1 MSVSEKMKK
10 GVFILIIL
18 FFVSIACVSASDDLN
33 ATDSLSISDG
43 DDIVS
48 SSDFNQL
55 QNLINSAGE
64 GDTISLTSDYVGGGE
79 VNINKQITI
88 NGNGHSIDASHASRI
103 FMINADN
110 VVLKNLRLLNG
121 NTDMW
126 GGAIYCEHPL
136 TIDNC
141 EFISNHAKYKGG
153 ALYSFTELTVTNT
166 IFSKN
171 SAENGG
177 AVYLESS
184 HALFKNVK
192 FLENQAD
199 WSSGALLSLYESNT
213 TVEGCI
219 FINNYATQYSDA
231 VCGNNYLNIINSN
244 FVSDRNNL
252 EFIYYFDDWD
262 GRDGNL
268 YLMNNEMTS
277 SYPWD
282 IYYRGDTPISSPIY
296 LKFENHTVKSG
307 DMIKVGNIYD
317 DMGNAI
323 QVDLSNP
330 VTLEVYDKNNKIVD
344 KTNPEFNKD
353 SGYTYTANLKD
364 GIYRISGSISKDI
377 SSDSTVVDGIL
388 KVGNTDDKFN
398 AKVTTASKK
407 NKSGVIL
414 TSTVEPA
421 SATGTITFN
430 VNDKN
435 YTSTVKNGK
444 ASVTL
449 TDLENG
455 TYTVKTFY
463 SGDNI
468 FNAATAVDITFI
480 VGPSDIFI
488 SADNLTKYFG
498 GPERFSVSLTDKNG
512 TPISGLNVVISINN
526 QPYERITNSNGQ
538 ASIAVNLNSGV
549 YDVFVEYDGEE
560 ISSTVTVKSTV
571 SGKDITKIYK
581 NQTQYYATFVD
592 TKGNLL
598 KNTEVEFNI
607 NGVYYK
613 RTTDSNGV
621 AKMNINLNP
630 ETYIITAKNPNSGE
644 QYTNRVTVL
653 ANMDQNNDLTKYY
666 KNDSQYTIRLLDDE
680 GNPVGANETV
690 VFNINGVFYTRYTNA
705 SGVAKLNINLAPGD
719 YILTA
724 EYKGLKT
731 SNKIKVLSILSAEDL
746 KMSYRDGSKF
756 VATLLDGQ
764 GHVFA
769 SQNITFNINGVF
781 YTRMT
786 DGNGVA
792 RLNINLMSGEYIIT
806 SSYDGLNI
814 ANKVTIS

>member
-1 MSVSEKMKK
+1 M
-10 GVFILIIL
+10 
-18 FFVSIACVSASDDLN
+18 SIACVSASDDLN
-33 ATDSLSISDG
+33 ETDSLSISDSEE
-43 DDIVS
+43 IIS

-244 FVSDRNNL
+244 FVSDKNNL

-317 DMGNAI
+317 DMGNTI
-323 QVDLSNP
+323 QIDLSNP
-330 VTLEVYDKNNKIVD
+330 ITLEVYDKNNKLVD

-468 FNAATAVDITFI
+468 FNAATAVNITFI

-630 ETYIITAKNPNSGE
+630 DTYIITAKNPNSGE
-644 QYTNRVTVL
+644 QYTNKVTVL
-653 ANMDQNNDLTKYY
+653 ANMDQNRDLTKYY
-666 KNDSQYTIRLLDDE
+666 RNDSQYTIRLLDDE

-769 SQNITFNINGVF
+769 GQNITFNINGVF

-814 ANKVTIS
+814 VNKVTIS

>member
-1 MSVSEKMKK
+1 MKK
-10 GVFILIIL
+10 RLLILFIL

-64 GDTISLTSDYVGGGE
+64 GDTISLASDYVGGGE

-88 NGNGHSIDASHASRI
+88 NGNGHSIDTSHASRI

-282 IYYRGDTPISSPIY
+282 IYYRGDTPIASPIY
-296 LKFENHTVKSG
+296 LRFENHTVNSG
-307 DMIKVGNIYD
+307 DTITTGNVYD
-317 DMGNAI
+317 DMGNTI
-323 QVDLSNP
+323 QIDLSNP
-330 VTLEVYDKNNKIVD
+330 ITLEVYDKNNNLVE
-344 KTNPEFNKD
+344 KTNPSFNKD
-353 SGYTYTANLKD
+353 SGYTYTVNLKD
-364 GIYRISGSISKDI
+364 GIYRLSGTISKDI
-377 SSDSTVVDGIL
+377 STDCTVICGIL
-388 KVGNTDDKFN
+388 KVGNADEKFN

-407 NKSGVIL
+407 NKSCVVL
-414 TSTVEPA
+414 TSTIEPA
-421 SATGTITFN
+421 
-430 VNDKN
+430 
-435 YTSTVKNGK
+435 
-444 ASVTL
+444 
-449 TDLENG
+449 
-455 TYTVKTFY
+455 
-463 SGDNI
+463 
-468 FNAATAVDITFI
+468 
-480 VGPSDIFI
+480 
-488 SADNLTKYFG
+488 TK
-498 GPERFSVSLTDKNG
+498 SL
-512 TPISGLNVVISINN
+512 L
-526 QPYERITNSNGQ
+526 
-538 ASIAVNLNSGV
+538 
-549 YDVFVEYDGEE
+549 
-560 ISSTVTVKSTV
+560 
-571 SGKDITKIYK
+571 
-581 NQTQYYATFVD
+581 
-592 TKGNLL
+592 
-598 KNTEVEFNI
+598 
-607 NGVYYK
+607 
-613 RTTDSNGV
+613 
-621 AKMNINLNP
+621 
-630 ETYIITAKNPNSGE
+630 
-644 QYTNRVTVL
+644 
-653 ANMDQNNDLTKYY
+653 
-666 KNDSQYTIRLLDDE
+666 
-680 GNPVGANETV
+680 
-690 VFNINGVFYTRYTNA
+690 
-705 SGVAKLNINLAPGD
+705 
-719 YILTA
+719 
-724 EYKGLKT
+724 
-731 SNKIKVLSILSAEDL
+731 
-746 KMSYRDGSKF
+746 
-756 VATLLDGQ
+756 
-764 GHVFA
+764 H
-769 SQNITFNINGVF
+769 
-781 YTRMT
+781 
-786 DGNGVA
+786 
-792 RLNINLMSGEYIIT
+792 
-806 SSYDGLNI
+806 
-814 ANKVTIS
+814 

>member
-1 MSVSEKMKK
+1 MKK
-10 GVFILIIL
+10 RLLILFIL
-18 FFVSIACVSASDDLN
+18 FFVSIACVSASDNLN
-33 ATDSLSISDG
+33 VTDSLSISDSGEIINSG
-43 DDIVS
+43 DFS
-48 SSDFNQL
+48 QL
-55 QNLINSAGE
+55 QNLINSASE
-64 GDTISLTSDYVGGGE
+64 GDTISLATDYVGGGE
-79 VNINKQITI
+79 INVNKQLTI
-88 NGNGHSIDASHASRI
+88 DGNGHSIDASHASRI
-103 FMINADN
+103 FIINVDN

-153 ALYSFTELTVTNT
+153 ALYSFTELTVINT

-317 DMGNAI
+317 DMGNTI
-323 QVDLSNP
+323 QIDLSNP
-330 VTLEVYDKNNKIVD
+330 ITLEVYDKNNNLVE
-344 KTNPEFNKD
+344 KTNPSFNKD
-353 SGYTYTANLKD
+353 SGHAYTVNLKD
-364 GIYRISGSISKDI
+364 GIYRLSGSISKDI
-377 SSDSTVVDGIL
+377 SSDCAVIEGIL
-388 KVGNTDDKFN
+388 KVGNTDEKFN
-398 AKVTTASKK
+398 AKVTTSSKK
-407 NKSGVIL
+407 NKSGVVL
-414 TSTVEPA
+414 TSVLEPA
-421 SATGTITFN
+421 SATGIITFN
-430 VNDKN
+430 INDKN
-435 YTSTVKNGK
+435 YTSTVINGK
-444 ASVTL
+444 ASITIS
-449 TDLENG
+449 DLENG
-455 TYTVKTFY
+455 TYAVRTFY

-468 FNAATAVDITFI
+468 FNAATAQDITVI
-480 VGPSDIFI
+480 VGPSDIVI
-488 SADNLTKYFG
+488 RADNLTKYFG
-498 GPERFSVSLTDKNG
+498 GPERFAVSLTDKQG
-512 TPISGLNVVISINN
+512 TPISGQNVIISINS
-526 QPYERITNSNGQ
+526 QSYERITNSNGQ

-549 YDVFVEYDGEE
+549 YDAFVEYDGEE

-630 ETYIITAKNPNSGE
+630 DTYIITAKNPNSGE
-644 QYTNRVTVL
+644 QYTNKVTVL
-653 ANMDQNNDLTKYY
+653 ANMDQNRDLTKYY
-666 KNDSQYTIRLLDDE
+666 RNDSQYTIRLLDDE

-769 SQNITFNINGVF
+769 GQNITFNINGVF

>member
-1 MSVSEKMKK
+1 MKRLL
-10 GVFILIIL
+10 ILFIL

-33 ATDSLSISDG
+33 ETDSLSISDSEE
-43 DDIVS
+43 IIS

-244 FVSDRNNL
+244 FVSDKNNL

-317 DMGNAI
+317 DMGNTI
-323 QVDLSNP
+323 QIDLSNP
-330 VTLEVYDKNNKIVD
+330 ITLEVYDKNNKLVD

-468 FNAATAVDITFI
+468 FNAATAVNITFI

-630 ETYIITAKNPNSGE
+630 DTYIITAKNPNSGE
-644 QYTNRVTVL
+644 QYTNKVTVL
-653 ANMDQNNDLTKYY
+653 ANMDQNRDLTKYY
-666 KNDSQYTIRLLDDE
+666 RNDSQYTIRLLDDE

-769 SQNITFNINGVF
+769 GQNITFNINGVF

-814 ANKVTIS
+814 VNKVTIS

>member
-1 MSVSEKMKK
+1 MKK

-213 TVEGCI
+213 TVDGCI

-317 DMGNAI
+317 DMGNTI
-323 QVDLSNP
+323 QIDLSNP
-330 VTLEVYDKNNKIVD
+330 ITLEVYDKNNKLVD

-630 ETYIITAKNPNSGE
+630 DTYIITAKNPNSGE
-644 QYTNRVTVL
+644 QYTNKVTVL
-653 ANMDQNNDLTKYY
+653 ANMDQNRDLTKYY
-666 KNDSQYTIRLLDDE
+666 RNDSQYTIRLLDDK
-680 GNPVGANETV
+680 GNPVGANESV

-705 SGVAKLNINLAPGD
+705 SGVAKLNVNLAPGD

-724 EYKGLKT
+724 EYKGLKI

-746 KMSYRDGSKF
+746 KMYYRDGSKF

-764 GHVFA
+764 GKAF
-769 SQNITFNINGVF
+769 SGQNITFNINGVF
-781 YTRMT
+781 YIRMT

-806 SSYDGLNI
+806 SSYNGLNI

>member
-126 GGAIYCEHPL
+126 GGAVYCEHPL

-330 VTLEVYDKNNKIVD
+330 VTLEVYDKNNKLVD

-463 SGDNI
+463 SGDYI

-630 ETYIITAKNPNSGE
+630 DTYIITAKNPNSGE
-644 QYTNRVTVL
+644 QYTNKVTVL
-653 ANMDQNNDLTKYY
+653 ANMDQNRDLTKYY
-666 KNDSQYTIRLLDDE
+666 RNDSQYTIRLLDDK
-680 GNPVGANETV
+680 GNPVGANESV

-705 SGVAKLNINLAPGD
+705 SGVAKLNVNLAPGD

-724 EYKGLKT
+724 EYKGLKI
-731 SNKIKVLSILSAEDL
+731 SNKIKVLPILKANDL
-746 KMSYRDGSKF
+746 KMYYRDGSKF

-764 GHVFA
+764 GKA
-769 SQNITFNINGVF
+769 LSGQNITFNINGVF
-781 YTRMT
+781 YIRMT

-806 SSYDGLNI
+806 SSYNGLNI